1 MLLLPPPAGTQHAQ
15 AREGAPPGTRIGSH
29 LDLGLPA
36 SSTVR
41 RSILSLKSP
50 RLWYLAVAAQ
60 AS

>member
-15 AREGAPPGTRIGSH
+15 AREGAPPGTRIGWH

-41 RSILSLKSP
+41 SILSLKSP
-50 RLWYLAVAAQ
+50 HLWYLPVAAQ